1 MCKLGS
7 VSFIVTALMVA
18 AFVSLF
24 ASTTYSLQS
33 RAIDKSLDNAG
44 VQKPVSTVA
53 YTLSDDD
60 VCLPRIPNGPRRG
73 DKVR

>member
-1 MCKLGS
+1 MRKRGS

-44 VQKPVSTVA
+44 VQKIFQFV
-53 YTLSDDD
+53 DHDQ
-60 VCLPRIPNGPRRG
+60 
-73 DKVR
+73 KQQ